1 MKPTPTIRV
10 WLGGSFDP
18 VHVGH
23 VAMLQHVH
31 QRLRQAVP
39 DLPIVASFL
48 PTAGSPLKASP
59 TANAHRLA
67 MLQLVLA
74 KIPYLTLDDS
84 EIHQPPPVYT
94 INTLITFAKRYPN
107 DIRIFV
113 LGDDSASNLARWR
126 RGDEL
131 LDWAN
136 LWIIARAGQ
145 NDAATPS
152 IDKALRQF
160 FSPQQNIIAEQTLDL
175 INTHKNLILI
185 DDFMPP
191 TTASRDIRAWLA
203 DLGQA
208 NLAPTDHA
216 MSRDV
221 LLTNLH
227 NALPPAVLAY
237 IRQHNLYGVNC
248 NLPTHLL

>member
-1 MKPTPTIRV
+1 MTIPTIRV

-23 VAMLQHVH
+23 VAMLQHVY
-31 QRLRQAVP
+31 QRLRQAAP
-39 DLPIVASFL
+39 HAPIKASFL
-48 PTAGSPLKASP
+48 PTAGSPHKHSP
-59 TANAHRLA
+59 TANAHRLV
-67 MLQLVLA
+67 MLELA
-74 KIPYLTLDDS
+74 LTQAPHLHLDDH

-94 INTLITFAKRYPN
+94 IDTLTAFAKRYP
-107 DIRIFV
+107 DDVRIFV
-113 LGDDSASNLARWR
+113 LGGDSAASLHHWR

-136 LWIIARAGQ
+136 LWVIARAGQ
-145 NDAATPS
+145 NDTATPS

-191 TTASRDIRAWLA
+191 KTASRDIRAWLA
-203 DLGQA
+203 RLGQIQ
-208 NLAPTDHA
+208 LAPTDNMA
-216 MSRDV
+216 RRDA
-221 LLTNLH
+221 LLAKLDA
-227 NALPPAVLAY
+227 ALPPAVLAY

>member
-1 MKPTPTIRV
+1 MTIPTIRV

-23 VAMLQHVH
+23 VAMLQHVY
-31 QRLRQAVP
+31 QRLRQAAP
-39 DLPIVASFL
+39 HAPIKASFL
-48 PTAGSPLKASP
+48 PTAGSPLKHSP
-59 TANAHRLA
+59 TANAHRRA

-74 KIPYLTLDDS
+74 QTPSLNLDEY

-94 INTLITFAKRYPN
+94 IDTLTAFAKRYP
-107 DIRIFV
+107 DDVRIFV
-113 LGDDSASNLARWR
+113 LGGDSAASLHHWR

-136 LWIIARAGQ
+136 LWVIARAGQ
-145 NDAATPS
+145 NDTATQPTS
-152 IDKALRQF
+152 ATLTQF
-160 FSPQQNIIAEQTLDL
+160 FCRDQNIISQQVTDL
-175 INTHKNLILI
+175 INTHQNLILI
-185 DDFMPP
+185 DDFVPP
-191 TTASRDIRAWLA
+191 TIASRDIRAWLA